1 MDFTP
6 DPELAET
13 LDSAREFVHET
24 VIPAEARYRQELA
37 QVPDPQSP
45 EYWRR
50 PPVVGELMDQAR
62 DRGLFNLFL
71 REPWGRG
78 LTNLQYA
85 AVAELTGW
93 SPNLAPAAMNSA
105 APDSGNMELLA
116 DFATEE
122 QQERW
127 LRPLTEG
134 RIRSSFCMTEPEVA
148 SSDARNVQ
156 TRIDIDDDKAVIN
169 GRKWFISGG
178 LNPEAEILIVM
189 GKNDPAAAPHR
200 QQSMVLVPRDTPGV
214 SVVRPMRVLG
224 FDDREHGGH
233 AEVLFEDVT
242 VPRDHVL
249 KGPGEGFSIAQ
260 SRLGPG
266 RIHHCMRLI
275 GMGERALQLAAD
287 RAWDRTPFGKPLAER
302 DSVRH
307 MVANARIA
315 LDQARLLVM
324 HTAWFMDQHGNKA
337 AHERIQAIKI
347 AVPRAVQQVLDE
359 VIQLHGAAGL
369 SQDTP
374 LAELFAAAR
383 GLRFADGPD
392 ETHLT
397 ALGRNLLKAHR
408 PD

>member
-1 MDFTP
+1 MDFAP
-6 DPELAET
+6 DLEIAET
-13 LDSAREFVHET
+13 LENARTFVQES
-24 VIPAEARYRQELA
+24 VIPAEPRFRQELA
-37 QVPDPQSP
+37 QVRDASNPD
-45 EYWRR
+45 YWRR
-50 PPVVGELMDQAR
+50 PPVVLELRDQAR
-62 DRGLFNLFL
+62 ERGLFNLFL
-71 REPWGRG
+71 QAPWGQG
-78 LTNLQYA
+78 LSNLQYA
-85 AVAELTGW
+85 SVAELTGW
-93 SPNLAPAAMNSA
+93 SPHLAPAAMNSA

-122 QQERW
+122 QHERW

-134 RIRSSFCMTEPEVA
+134 RTRSAFCMTEPEVA

-169 GRKWFISGG
+169 GRKWYISGA
-178 LNPEAEILIVM
+178 LNPEAEIFIVM
-189 GKNDPAAAPHR
+189 GKNDPSAAPHR

-214 SVVRPMRVLG
+214 TVVRPMHVLG
-224 FDDREHGGH
+224 FDEREHGGH

-260 SRLGPG
+260 ARLGPG

-275 GMGERALQLAAD
+275 GMGERALHLAGE

-302 DSVRH
+302 DTVRH
-307 MVANARIA
+307 MIANARIT
-315 LDQARLLVM
+315 LDQARLLVL
-324 HTAWFMDQHGNKA
+324 HTAWYMDLHGNKA

-347 AVPRAVQQVLDE
+347 AVPRAVQAVLDD

-374 LAELFAAAR
+374 LAELFAATR

-397 ALGRNLLKAHR
+397 ALGRNLLNAHR
-408 PD
+408 PA

>member
-13 LDSAREFVHET
+13 LETASKFVHET
-24 VIPAEARYRQELA
+24 VIPAEQRYREELA
-37 QVPDPQSP
+37 RLPDPSVP
-45 EYWRR
+45 GYWRR
-50 PPVVGELMDQAR
+50 PPVVFELMDQAR
-62 DRGLFNLFL
+62 DQGLFNLFL
-71 REPWGRG
+71 RAPWGRG

-85 AVAELTGW
+85 PFAELTGW

-134 RIRSSFCMTEPEVA
+134 RTRSSFCMTEPDVA

-156 TRIDIDDDKAVIN
+156 TRIEINAENAVIN
-169 GRKWFISGG
+169 GRKWYISGA
-178 LNPEAEILIVM
+178 LNPEAEIFIVM
-189 GKNDPAAAPHR
+189 GKNDPSAEPHR

-214 SVVRPMRVLG
+214 TVVRPMHVFG

-233 AEVLFEDVT
+233 AEVLFENVS
-242 VPRDHVL
+242 VPREHVL

-260 SRLGPG
+260 ARLGPG

-275 GMGERALQLAAD
+275 GMGERALRLAAD
-287 RAWDRTPFGKPLAER
+287 RAWDRAPFGKPLAER
-302 DSVRH
+302 DVVRH

-315 LDQARLLVM
+315 LDQARLLVL
-324 HTAWFMDQHGNKA
+324 HTAWFMDQYGNKA

-347 AVPRAVQQVLDE
+347 AVPRTVQQILDD

-369 SQDTP
+369 SQDSP

-383 GLRFADGPD
+383 GLRLADGPD

-408 PD
+408 PA